1 MQQFLAGEG
10 KYVALLLAIF
20 VLPRVLQRWRIPAAI
35 TALGLGA
42 LAGPGL
48 GWFAHDPTVGLLS
61 TLGIVTLF
69 LFAGLDVE
77 LSELARERGMLIEHL
92 AIRALSIATVAAA
105 AVVFT
110 GVSARGSVIVAL
122 ALLTPSAGFILE
134 SLGGLGLEADARF
147 WIRSKAI
154 ASELF
159 ALTAMFVTLQSETLA
174 RLGLSSVLLL
184 SLILFV
190 PLIVRG
196 FARVVAPYAPK
207 SEFSFLVILAVMCAM
222 ATRKMGVYYLVG
234 AFIVGVAAQRLR
246 EKLPAMASERM
257 VHAVESIAS
266 LFIPFYFF
274 HAGLSL
280 RREDLGIPALQFG
293 GLLLAVFVPLR
304 VLEVNLHRRIRLGE
318 GFRAS
323 SHVSVPLLPT
333 LVFTLVLAQILRE
346 HFDAP
351 VWLFGGLVYYAI
363 GNTLL
368 PSMVFRAPVPSF
380 ESLDVDEEER
390 AGVLG

>member
-1 MQQFLAGEG
+1 MQQFLTGEG

-77 LSELARERGMLIEHL
+77 LSELARERSMLLEHL

-105 AVVFT
+105 AAVLT
-110 GVSARGSVIVAL
+110 GVSTRGSVVLAL

-134 SLGGLGLEADARF
+134 SLAGLGLSADARF

-159 ALTAMFVTLQSETLA
+159 ALTAMFFTLQSETLA

-257 VHAVESIAS
+257 LHAVESIAS

-280 RREDLGIPALQFG
+280 RREDLGVPALQFG

-304 VLEVNLHRRIRLGE
+304 VLEVNLHRRLRLGE
-318 GFRAS
+318 AMRAS
-323 SHVSVPLLPT
+323 SQVSVPLLPT

-346 HFDAP
+346 RFDAP

-368 PSMVFRAPVPSF
+368 PSMVFRAPVASF
-380 ESLDVDEEER
+380 ESLDGVEEDQ
-390 AGVLG
+390 AGVIG